1 MALKNIKGK
10 VIVSIDTEYKNSY
23 KLTDGVTIK
32 LERDVENLNKRET
45 QAVNAIVIASD
56 IIPIGSEVLVHHN
69 SCHDVNRIFDYEP
82 LSGESTSSSV
92 KYYSISEGDCYL
104 YRESKEQEFIPC
116 KNIATAL
123 RIFKPYEGD
132 LKGILPTLVKDKLF
146 ITSGE
151 FKNKVCQ
158 TLVSCDY
165 EIVYQ
170 GEDGREKKVIR
181 LRHFEDELA
190 HEREEIIAVR
200 NDLTKDV
207 LNGKL
212 LIGLNVNDAKKIEK

>member
-1 MALKNIKGK
+1 MGLKNIKGK

-23 KLTDGVTIK
+23 KLTNDVTIK

-56 IIPIGSEVLVHHN
+56 ILPVGAEVLVHHN
-69 SCHDVNRIFDYEP
+69 SCHDVNRLFDYEP
-82 LSGESTSSSV
+82 LSGEAIKNSI

-104 YRESKEQEFIPC
+104 YREGKNKYQPC

-123 RIFKPYEGD
+123 RIYQPYEGN
-132 LKGILPTLVKDKLF
+132 LKGVKPKRIQNKLF

-151 FKNKVCQ
+151 FKNKVCEV
-158 TLVSCDY
+158 LVASDY

-170 GEDGREKKVIR
+170 GDEGREERIIR
-181 LRHFEDELA
+181 IRHFEDIDG
-190 HEREEIIAVR
+190 HEREEIIAV
-200 NDLTKDV
+200 NHEFTKLV
-207 LNGKL
+207 LNNKL
-212 LIGLNVNDAKKIEK
+212 LIGLNANDATTFKK